1 MFFPTSVKTRAQE
14 PQTFKKSSLAATAS
28 AKHVCVLDCQSEFNC
43 CLLGLNIISSGSR
56 ATVVLQN
63 KTKWATQV
71 FYSSLQ
77 NRDQVCDNCRVLHP
91 RSISSKPPL
100 ARLITHLFPS
110 SPCLFF
116 YFFISFFFFFTPKLL
131 MKGADGLFCGWC
143 QLHWVLCQI
152 IYTSFLPSN
161 ATRLWSRACAYT
173 LDCNTCQ
180 KTGSVQ
186 NMPLLR
192 FQLKRISE

>member
-1 MFFPTSVKTRAQE
+1 MS
-14 PQTFKKSSLAATAS
+14 
-28 AKHVCVLDCQSEFNC
+28 
-43 CLLGLNIISSGSR
+43 
-56 ATVVLQN
+56 
-63 KTKWATQV
+63 
-71 FYSSLQ
+71 YSSFLTHLFRAAIKCAIIAAFCIRAAFHQ
-77 NRDQVCDNCRVLHP
+77 
-91 RSISSKPPL
+91 SPPL

-116 YFFISFFFFFTPKLL
+116 ISLFLSIFFFYSKA
-131 MKGADGLFCGWC
+131 ADERSRWFVLWLVSAPLSPLSDH
-143 QLHWVLCQI
+143 LHL
-152 IYTSFLPSN
+152 LPSIQRHS
-161 ATRLWSRACAYT
+161 AVESRVCAYT

>member
-1 MFFPTSVKTRAQE
+1 M
-14 PQTFKKSSLAATAS
+14 S

-43 CLLGLNIISSGSR
+43 CLFGLNIISSGSR

-63 KTKWATQV
+63 KTKWDTQV
-71 FYSSLQ
+71 F
-77 NRDQVCDNCRVLHP
+77 
-91 RSISSKPPL
+91 
-100 ARLITHLFPS
+100 THLFRTAIKCAIIAAFCIRAVFHQSPPPDTSYNS
-110 SPCLFF
+110 SLPILSLSF
-116 YFFISFFFFFTPKLL
+116 FFISFSFFTPKLL

-161 ATRLWSRACAYT
+161 ATRLWSRACAYAG
-173 LDCNTCQ
+173 LQ
-180 KTGSVQ
+180 HMPKTGSVQ